1 MAFNYPFLG
10 GPPLR
15 SLKVRAPDRIHC
27 DARSLP
33 SNHSTWKQA
42 MASLALD
49 LVLRLTGVRGHI
61 PRFDDFRPV
70 PAAPTTSVSH
80 VLRVVAITAAVF
92 AALSL
97 ALWGTVWIAIQLF

>member
-1 MAFNYPFLG
+1 
-10 GPPLR
+10 
-15 SLKVRAPDRIHC
+15 
-27 DARSLP
+27 
-33 SNHSTWKQA
+33 

-49 LVLRLTGVRGHI
+49 LVLWLIGVRGHI

-70 PAAPTTSVSH
+70 PTAPSTGGSH
-80 VLRVVAITAAVF
+80 TVRVLAITAAVF